1 VSSGS
6 QAPSGDGRGAASAF
20 PVRAGQVLKSR
31 KLWIFPIVL
40 GLVLV
45 ALITTFYIG
54 SVVDP
59 LSHLRGLPVAVVNQD
74 RTVSVGGRQINF
86 GQDVERGLSGSTA
99 VTSRLDLTDT
109 TLSSA
114 EQAMNRGAVYAVVD
128 IPAGFSASLLTLAG
142 AGSGATSGA
151 SSGGSTSAGGGDAA
165 SAAIEVLTNQRAGGV
180 GVNLATGVLQPALSK
195 ASSQLGQ
202 QLAAAVPAQADSA
215 LTRAFLAHPVT
226 ITTSDYRPLSNHS
239 ALGLSAFYAA
249 LLILMSGFLAAT
261 IVNSSVD
268 GALGY
273 ATTEMGPRWSQRL
286 PLPINRWQTL
296 LVKWAMAAVL
306 AGLMTAVMLL
316 FAAAL
321 LRMDTPDLWLL
332 WLLAWLAAVSVAE
345 GTIVLFAVLG
355 SIGQILA
362 LVIFVYAGLATAG
375 ATIPLQALP
384 GVLKLLAEIEPLRQ
398 IVGGTRAI
406 LYYNAQADAGL
417 ARAFTAA
424 ALGLLFWLVLGAVV
438 VRWYDHKGFSRL
450 SPELLAYVSRSA
462 REYRSRQAPA
472 AQPGTAA
479 GASLEHADEPGEPA
493 GQA

>member
-6 QAPSGDGRGAASAF
+6 QAPSGDDRGAASAF

-59 LSHLRGLPVAVVNQD
+59 ISHLRGLPVAVVNQD
-74 RTVSVGGRQINF
+74 RTVSAGGRQINF

-142 AGSGATSGA
+142 ASSGA
-151 SSGGSTSAGGGDAA
+151 SSGGSTSAGGADGA

-215 LTRAFLAHPVT
+215 LTRAFVAHPVT
-226 ITTSDYRPLSNHS
+226 ITTSDYRPVQP
-239 ALGLSAFYAA
+239 LGPGPECLLRRAA
-249 LLILMSGFLAAT
+249 
-261 IVNSSVD
+261 D
-268 GALGY
+268 PD
-273 ATTEMGPRWSQRL
+273 ERL
-286 PLPINRWQTL
+286 PGRDHRQ
-296 LVKWAMAAVL
+296 
-306 AGLMTAVMLL
+306 
-316 FAAAL
+316 
-321 LRMDTPDLWLL
+321 
-332 WLLAWLAAVSVAE
+332 
-345 GTIVLFAVLG
+345 
-355 SIGQILA
+355 
-362 LVIFVYAGLATAG
+362 FVG
-375 ATIPLQALP
+375 
-384 GVLKLLAEIEPLRQ
+384 
-398 IVGGTRAI
+398 
-406 LYYNAQADAGL
+406 
-417 ARAFTAA
+417 
-424 ALGLLFWLVLGAVV
+424 
-438 VRWYDHKGFSRL
+438 
-450 SPELLAYVSRSA
+450 
-462 REYRSRQAPA
+462 
-472 AQPGTAA
+472 
-479 GASLEHADEPGEPA
+479 
-493 GQA
+493 

>member
-1 VSSGS
+1 MSSGP

-74 RTVSVGGRQINF
+74 RTVSAGGRQINF

-142 AGSGATSGA
+142 AGGGA
-151 SSGGSTSAGGGDAA
+151 SSGGGTSASGADGA
-165 SAAIEVLTNQRAGGV
+165 SAAIEILTNQRAGGV

-202 QLAAAVPAQADSA
+202 QLATAVPAQADNA
-215 LTRAFLAHPVT
+215 LTRAFLADPVT

-417 ARAFTAA
+417 ARAFTTA

-472 AQPGTAA
+472 AQPGTEAA
-479 GASLEHADEPGEPA
+479 ASREHADEPGEPA
-493 GQA
+493 GQP

>member
-6 QAPSGDGRGAASAF
+6 QAPSGDGRGAAGAF

-59 LSHLRGLPVAVVNQD
+59 ISHLRGLPVAVVNQD
-74 RTVSVGGRQINF
+74 RTVSAGGRQINF

-109 TLSSA
+109 TLSAA

-142 AGSGATSGA
+142 AGARSGA
-151 SSGGSTSAGGGDAA
+151 SSAGSTSANGADGA
-165 SAAIEVLTNQRAGGV
+165 SAAIEILTNQRAGGV

-202 QLAAAVPAQADSA
+202 QLAAAVPAKSDSA
-215 LTRAFLAHPVT
+215 LTRAFLADPVT
-226 ITTSDYRPLSNHS
+226 VTTSDYRPLSNHA

-249 LLILMSGFLAAT
+249 LLILMSGFLTAT

-424 ALGLLFWLVLGAVV
+424 ALGLLFWLVLGTVV
-438 VRWYDHKGFSRL
+438 VRWYDHQGFSRL